1 MEGHRGR
8 RNKKAPAGIMLIL
21 MCMLTF
27 TLTSSCPH
35 GDYLSTQ
42 GICCNKCPPGFKLVE
57 ECRASGH
64 RSNCTPCP
72 EKQYNDQINYAD
84 NCKSC
89 TRCKASRNEREV
101 SSCEK
106 NKNTVCQ
113 CKDGYYKSVISP
125 DTYECLKCKVCA
137 ENEVEKQECTTEMNT
152 QCECKENYYKMKNKC
167 VQCKNCTTQCSHH
180 CLTPTT
186 PKTSRDHATPSQP
199 EILGS
204 IISGVV
210 VSAFV
215 LSLVVLITYWTTK
228 QHTKKKFKNVS
239 SEQPAVFQESCK
251 VLISSEESWIDH
263 NVKAVPQSPLNEQ
276 LEPSNLPDCVP
287 QEINIPDLIYTV
299 LDLVPVQQVKQ
310 LVRTLGVKDIEIEQA
325 EMDHR
330 SCREAHYQMLR
341 VWAER
346 GSHAG
351 RGGRGRMLHCP
362 LLKELLEQ
370 LRKLHLGRA
379 AEELETKYGIQH

>member
-167 VQCKNCTTQCSHH
+167 VQCKNCLCVH
-180 CLTPTT
+180 L
-186 PKTSRDHATPSQP
+186 DHATPSQP

-251 VLISSEESWIDH
+251 CVLAQTKKLLATVICNLFPSTPLFFLPS
-263 NVKAVPQSPLNEQ
+263 AV
-276 LEPSNLPDCVP
+276 
-287 QEINIPDLIYTV
+287 PDLIYTV

-379 AEELETKYGIQH
+379 AEELETNFTNVYSLFNY